1 MLQKRAAT
9 FVHHHP
15 SRSYSSIFKQ
25 NFSNSSNLEPH
36 KTSKFLIY
44 CNTQIAINGRDG
56 NLKEAESIFNRM
68 PHKSTVSWT
77 AMLTAYSQNGQI
89 AKARNLFDE
98 IPDRTTASYNAMI
111 TAYVKNGSDVEEAY
125 ELFARM
131 PVRNGVSYATM
142 ITGFVRRGMLD
153 KAEEFYAD
161 IPDEWRDPVCS
172 NALISGYLKL
182 GRLEEAVR
190 VFKDMVET
198 DLVSWSSMV
207 DGYCKKGRV
216 LEARGL
222 FDMMPE
228 RNVITWTAMIDGYM
242 KVGCFENGF
251 GLFSSMRRGV
261 VKVNSNTLTVMFEAC
276 GNFCRYREG
285 VQIHGLVSRMGF
297 NFDIFLG
304 NSIITMYFRIGFVD
318 EANKIFWMM
327 NKKDLVSWN
336 SLISG
341 YVQNDEIE
349 EAYRLFQI
357 MPVKDLVSW
366 TTMIAGFSNKGNIE
380 KSVQLFRMMPE
391 KDDFS
396 WTAIISGFVN
406 NELYEEAFRWFIG
419 MLQKEIRPNQL
430 TLSSVLSASAGLA
443 TLNQGAQVHALV
455 LKMGMEFD
463 LYIQSSLVSMYSKCG
478 YVAEAYWI
486 FTNISAPNIVSF
498 NSMITGF
505 AQNGFGEEA
514 LNLFRRMKNEGREP
528 NCITFLGVLSACT
541 HVGLVQEGLE
551 YFKSM
556 KSSYGIQPEPDHY
569 ASMIDLLGRAGLLD
583 EAIDMIR
590 SMPFKPH
597 AGVWGAL
604 LGASRNHLHLD
615 FAKLAAQH
623 LIEWEPD
630 NASPYVILSN
640 LYSIVG
646 KKMDADQVRMTK
658 KLKGVRKSPGC
669 SWITVKDK
677 VHLFLAGEQSHMDLN
692 KIRFTLSTISKEMKG
707 LSRHREDWL
716 SFDQSSD
723 IS

>member
-9 FVHHHP
+9 LVHHHL
-15 SRSYSSIFKQ
+15 SR
-25 NFSNSSNLEPH
+25 SNSSNFINFSNFSNLKPH
-36 KTSKFLIY
+36 KTSKFLVY

-68 PHKSTVSWT
+68 PHKNTVSWT
-77 AMLTAYSQNGQI
+77 AMLTAYALNGQI
-89 AKARNLFDE
+89 ARARNLFDE

-111 TAYVKNGSDVEEAY
+111 TAYAKHGSNFEEAY
-125 ELFARM
+125 ELFTKMPAR
-131 PVRNGVSYATM
+131 NAVSYAAM
-142 ITGFVRRGMLD
+142 ITGFVRRGMFA
-153 KAEEFYAD
+153 KAEELHAD
-161 IPDEWRDPVCS
+161 MPVEWRDPVCS
-172 NALISGYLKL
+172 NALISGYLKR
-182 GRLEEAVR
+182 GRLDEAIR
-190 VFKDMVET
+190 VFKAMVET
-198 DLVSWSSMV
+198 DLVSWSSLV

-216 LEARGL
+216 VEARGL

-228 RNVITWTAMIDGYM
+228 KNVITWTAMIDGYM
-242 KVGCFENGF
+242 KVGSFEDGF

-261 VKVNSNTLTVMFEAC
+261 VEVNSTTLTVMYEAC

-285 VQIHGLVSRMGF
+285 VQIHGLVSRVGF

-304 NSIITMYFRIGFVD
+304 NSIITMYSRFGLVD

-341 YVQNDEIE
+341 YVHNDELE
-349 EAYRLFQI
+349 EAYRLFKV

-391 KDDFS
+391 KDDFA
-396 WTAIISGFVN
+396 WTAVISGFVN
-406 NELYEEAFRWFIG
+406 NEQYEEAFCWFIG

-430 TLSSVLSASAGLA
+430 TLSSVLNASAGLA
-443 TLNQGAQVHALV
+443 TLNQGAQIHALI

-463 LYIQSSLVSMYSKCG
+463 LYVQNSLVSMYSKCG

-505 AQNGFGEEA
+505 AQNGFGEAA
-514 LNLFRRMKNEGREP
+514 LNLFRRMKNVGQEP
-528 NCITFLGVLSACT
+528 NNITFLGVLSACT
-541 HVGLVQEGLE
+541 HAGLVKEGLE

-556 KSSYGIQPEPDHY
+556 ESLYNIQPEPDHY
-569 ASMIDLLGRAGLLD
+569 TCMIDLLGRAGSLD
-583 EAIDMIR
+583 ETIDLIR

-597 AGVWGAL
+597 AGVWGAV
-604 LGASRNHLHLD
+604 LGASRNHLRLD
-615 FAKLAAQH
+615 FAKVAAQH
-623 LIEWEPD
+623 LIELEPD
-630 NASPYVILSN
+630 NAAPYVVLSN

-646 KKMDADQVRMTK
+646 NKMNADQVRMTM
-658 KLKGVRKSPGC
+658 KLKRVRKSPGC
-669 SWITVKDK
+669 SWIIVKDK
-677 VHLFLAGEQSHMDLN
+677 VHLFLAGEQSHTYLN
-692 KIRFTLSTISKEMKG
+692 EIKVTLSRISKEMRD
-707 LSRHREDWL
+707 LSHHREDWL
-716 SFDQSSD
+716 SFDQSSY